1 MNHLPIS
8 DNAARQY
15 IDSVTIFEEHQRV
28 LAEAYKFSGSMY
40 WKNENGYSYLVKTH
54 PRSRRQERLGPRSSQ
69 TELVFD
75 RYTAQKT
82 ALDARLSSLT
92 QALVEA
98 QRLNKA
104 LKVGRVPNLVVDI
117 LQRFQ
122 EASLIEHFTVVGTH
136 AMYAYETAAGVRI
149 MPSALATQDVD
160 LLWDARKRVKFIAE
174 MTSQDTSVIQVLQR
188 ADNTF
193 VRMENQNETAIN
205 AKGFQVD
212 FLRRQPEHGDPHPFR
227 FSEQDDDLWPVQA
240 VRASVLTSAPR
251 FSQVVVAANGHM
263 AMMKTISPEAFVDFK
278 RWLANKASEREPIKR
293 RRDQLQ
299 ADIVQSL
306 IDEGLLVTA
315 G

>member
-1 MNHLPIS
+1 MQTPLGGHSPQIS
-8 DNAARQY
+8 Q
-15 IDSVTIFEEHQRV
+15 
-28 LAEAYKFSGSMY
+28 
-40 WKNENGYSYLVKTH
+40 
-54 PRSRRQERLGPRSSQ
+54 SSQ

-82 ALDARLSSLT
+82 ALDARLGSLT

-212 FLRRQPEHGDPHPFR
+212 FLRRQPEHGD
-227 FSEQDDDLWPVQA
+227 L
-240 VRASVLTSAPR
+240 R